1 MQHLRKKK
9 VMQRKRTRDL
19 YYALDPLVPVR
30 GELVLGEKGSLPSRR
45 TFLQLQN
52 DARAHLRDLK
62 VQRDAAASRRP
73 AGPGAK
79 SDSAAAGG
87 AGGGSAAL
95 HRSMMREGMLASSQ
109 LLLLEVSTASWAV
122 LRTSRGLRLLFSK
135 HPRGACAIEGE
146 CLLHYVE
153 AQDTSVLRAACRA
166 PVGAGAPEF
175 TIGLR
180 TFEASFTT
188 IRKCRVQRIAS
199 HLPEQQLFMLSLLV
213 AVPRPVRPDWGWSV
227 AKMRDMCGIYEFD
240 TKSPF
245 AATLPP
251 WQVEPIFDSV
261 ERDFVNGAPA
271 AAMLSSWNA
280 VAELAVRSNIV
291 TAELLQRLVGPSLVW
306 SSWTEHCRKL
316 LHGLVQLHVFFD
328 VKSDSNG
335 MYAYAQAYP
344 LRPPDAMVCNMV

>member
-1 MQHLRKKK
+1 MCVHPYYPIFEYRADSDDRHKWKFRRKESKIRNDSGILGAFLYSGRALFNHDAKLRQGVEDDSSTMVEEGADPQWHQAGAGGRMQHLRKKK

-19 YYALDPLVPVR
+19 YYTLDPLVPVR

-122 LRTSRGLRLLFSK
+122 LRMSRGLRLLFSK

-213 AVPRPVRPDWGWSV
+213 AVPRPVRPV
-227 AKMRDMCGIYEFD
+227 HACACVCECMC
-240 TKSPF
+240 
-245 AATLPP
+245 
-251 WQVEPIFDSV
+251 V
-261 ERDFVNGAPA
+261 
-271 AAMLSSWNA
+271 
-280 VAELAVRSNIV
+280 
-291 TAELLQRLVGPSLVW
+291 
-306 SSWTEHCRKL
+306 
-316 LHGLVQLHVFFD
+316 
-328 VKSDSNG
+328 
-335 MYAYAQAYP
+335 
-344 LRPPDAMVCNMV
+344 